1 MDDEIKDGAEIGT
14 VDLGQNKTAEQ
25 GNIYVAT
32 PKWDLNVI
40 NNLPQGKYKFENGQL
55 ISY

>member
-1 MDDEIKDGAEIGT
+1 MDDEIKDRAEIGT

-25 GNIYVAT
+25 GNIFVAT